1 MLYLLVGLDPFPMA
15 WKGESNALSE
25 SLSQWRS
32 MPEIRDWKGE
42 SDALSKSLSQCG
54 PMPVIIV
61 LSGDNCVV
69 GCCFHPWRHCRR
81 DSFIPTLAIMVVR
94 GGVI

>member
-25 SLSQWRS
+25 SLSQWGS

-61 LSGDNCVV
+61 SSGVV
-69 GCCFHPWRHCRR
+69 
-81 DSFIPTLAIMVVR
+81 SIL
-94 GGVI
+94 GGIAEELVSSLPLR